1 MMVEL
6 KHTKETLKRYL
17 NNANVVILFFFEVV
31 KKFLLAHLTNRPY
44 DFGPV
49 SRCKIVHGR

>member
-1 MMVEL
+1 MVEL